1 MSDSSGLARF
11 VLAIGWVVPDAR
23 AIMRI
28 PVFLTLASLAAADSF
43 DCRHCEKHL
52 LPQPIKL
59 VAGRK
64 YARDR
69 RIDILHLKL
78 DVTPDFAKRT
88 VAGTTTM
95 TFKPIALPLAELEL
109 DAVGLAIFEVNARG
123 ATVAE
128 YEVTNEKL
136 IVTFASPIAPD
147 AEITLTVRHSAQ
159 PENGLYFRTPE
170 MGYQDGDTQVWS
182 QGEAELHRFWFPS
195 YDYPNE
201 RFTSEVVCHVPKG
214 MQVISNGTLQ
224 SEKPGKDGLTTFH
237 WLQDKPHVN
246 YLIALAAGHFH
257 KIEDKTGQLPLA
269 LLVPPSHEK
278 QAASAFTDTRK
289 IIDFYQK
296 EIGVPFAWDKY
307 WQVYCLDFIAGGMEN
322 TSCTFEAAGMLFNSD
337 TEELRTLHRLDAHET
352 AHQWFGDLV
361 TCRDWAHL
369 WLNEGFASYYTILYE
384 EQKLGT
390 DAMKYSLWLEAEDVF
405 RYNDTR
411 PIVWRDYGDPM
422 QQFDSRAYPKGAW
435 VLHMLR
441 SQLGPDLFRKCI
453 KTYLDRHR
461 NGIVGTDDLQDV
473 VEEISGLSFD
483 QFFDQWLYHGG
494 VPELK
499 IDQSWDAASKQA
511 KITVR
516 QTQKL
521 SEQVRLFRLP
531 LPVSFKVAGRKEPLH
546 FTMDVSKDVEDFHFV
561 LPAQPELVRIDPDYT
576 VLAKISFKPP
586 GPMLD
591 KQLESDVIGR
601 LLAVQSLDQKH
612 IAKLGQIL
620 RQDTFHAVRSEAAK
634 TLAKIGEPDAR
645 AELIKSS
652 ANQQHAQT
660 RREVVRALASLHTPE
675 SRETLWKMASS
686 EKNPEILAT
695 LIESWGARPGEPEV
709 NQALKKHLNGSSYQS
724 VIELAAIKALR
735 AQDDES
741 AAPAVLARLQQ
752 PHDIHGRGIG
762 SAFDA
767 LAFLCRRPTNTHR
780 DAVRDFLAEKL
791 SDPRRD
797 WRIAAA
803 KALGTLRDPKALGL
817 LDLLLAISSGDRIDP
832 VREAA
837 AKAAQ
842 DIRASLDSPADLKKL
857 WDRVQQL
864 QKKSEDQQKEI
875 EALKKKPQTTKK

>member
-1 MSDSSGLARF
+1 MRTHHAFFAVALLVSS
-11 VLAIGWVVPDAR
+11 VH
-23 AIMRI
+23 
-28 PVFLTLASLAAADSF
+28 ADSF
-43 DCRHCEKHL
+43 QCRHCEKHL

-88 VAGTTTM
+88 VAGTTVM
-95 TFKPIALPLAELEL
+95 KFKPIALPLARLEL
-109 DAVGLAIFEVNARG
+109 DAVDLNITEVKADG
-123 ATVAE
+123 AKVAE
-128 YEVTNEKL
+128 HEVTNEKL
-136 IVTFASPIAPD
+136 NITFATPVTPD
-147 AEITLTVRHSAQ
+147 SEVTLMIKHSAQ
-159 PENGLYFRTPE
+159 PEHGLYFRTPE
-170 MGYQDGDTQVWS
+170 MGYKQGDTQVWS

-201 RFTSEVVCHVPKG
+201 RFTSEVICHVPKG
-214 MQVISNGTLQ
+214 MTAVSNGTLQ
-224 SEKPGKDGLTTFH
+224 SEKPGKDGLVTFH
-237 WLQDKPHVN
+237 WLQNQPHVN

-257 KIEDKTGQLPLA
+257 KLEDKAGKLPLA

-278 QAASAFTDTRK
+278 QAANAFTDTRK

-322 TSCTFEAAGMLFNSD
+322 TSCTFEAAGMLFNAD

-384 EQKLGT
+384 EQKLGK
-390 DAMKYSLWLEAEDVF
+390 DAMNYSLWLEADEVF
-405 RYNDTR
+405 RSNDTR
-411 PIVWRDYGDPM
+411 PIVWRDYADPM

-441 SQLGPDLFRKCI
+441 SQLGADLFRKCV
-453 KTYLDRHR
+453 KTYLERHR
-461 NGIVGTDDLQDV
+461 SGIVSTDDLQDV
-473 VEEISGLSFD
+473 IEEVSGLSFD
-483 QFFDQWLYHGG
+483 QFFDQWLHHGG
-494 VPELK
+494 VPEFK
-499 IDQSWDAASKQA
+499 VDHTWDAASKLA

-521 SEQVRLFRLP
+521 SEQVRLFRMP
-531 LPVSFKVAGRKEPLH
+531 LPVSFQVAGQKEPLR
-546 FTMDVSKDVEDFHFV
+546 FTMDVSKEVEDFHFT

-576 VLAKISFKPP
+576 VLAKITFTPP

-591 KQLESDVIGR
+591 KQLASDMIGR
-601 LLAVQSLDQKH
+601 LLAVRSLNRAH

-620 RQDTFHAVRSEAAK
+620 REDKFHAVRAEAAK
-634 TLAKIGEPDAR
+634 VLAKLGEPDAR

-652 ANQQHAQT
+652 ANQKHAHA

-675 SRETLWKMASS
+675 SRETLWKMAQT
-686 EKNPEILAT
+686 EKNPDILS
-695 LIESWGARPGEPEV
+695 LIIESWGARPGEPEV
-709 NQALKKHLNGSSYQS
+709 TEALKKHLAGSSYQGAL
-724 VIELAAIKALR
+724 ELASIKALR

-741 AAPAVLARLQQ
+741 AAPLVLARLQQ
-752 PHDIHGRGIG
+752 PHDLRGRDIG
-762 SAFDA
+762 TAFDA
-767 LAFLCRRPTNTHR
+767 LAFLARRPTNANR
-780 DAVRDFLAEKL
+780 DAVRDFLSEKL

-797 WRIAAA
+797 WRVAAA

-817 LDLLLAISSGDRIDP
+817 LDLMLAISGGDRIDP

-842 DIRASLDSPADLKKL
+842 DIRASLESPADLKNL

-864 QKKSEDQQKEI
+864 QKKSEDQAKEI
-875 EALKKKPQTTKK
+875 EALKKKPQTAKK

>member
-1 MSDSSGLARF
+1 
-11 VLAIGWVVPDAR
+11 
-23 AIMRI
+23 MRI

-52 LPQPIKL
+52 LPQPVKL

-95 TFKPIALPLAELEL
+95 TFKPIALPLGELEL
-109 DAVGLAIFEVNARG
+109 DAVGLDIFEVRAEG
-123 ATVAE
+123 AKVAE
-128 YEVTNEKL
+128 HQVTHEKL
-136 IVTFASPIAPD
+136 VITFATPVAPD
-147 AEITLTVRHSAQ
+147 AGVTLTVRHAAQ
-159 PENGLYFRTPE
+159 PEHGLYFRTPE
-170 MGYQDGDTQVWS
+170 MGYKDGDTQVWS

-214 MQVISNGTLQ
+214 MQVVSNGTLQ
-224 SEKPGKDGLTTFH
+224 SEEPGKGGLTTFH

-278 QAASAFTDTRK
+278 QAAGAFTDTRK

-337 TEELRTLHRLDAHET
+337 TEELRTLHQLDAHET

-384 EQKLGT
+384 EQKLGA

-405 RYNDTR
+405 RSNDTR
-411 PIVWRDYGDPM
+411 PVVWRDYADPM

-435 VLHMLR
+435 ILHMLR
-441 SQLGPDLFRKCI
+441 SQLGPDLFRKCV

-461 NGIVGTDDLQDV
+461 NGVVSTDDLQDV
-473 VEEISGLSFD
+473 VEEVSGLSFD

-521 SEQVRLFRLP
+521 SEQVRLFRVP

-546 FTMDVSKDVEDFHFV
+546 FTMDVSKDVEDLHFV

-576 VLAKISFKPP
+576 VLAKISFTPP

-591 KQLESDVIGR
+591 KQLEADVIGR
-601 LLAVQSLDQKH
+601 LLAVQSLDQRH
-612 IAKLGQIL
+612 IPKLGQIL

-645 AELIKSS
+645 AELIRNS
-652 ANQQHAQT
+652 ANQPDART

-675 SRETLWKMASS
+675 SRETLWKMAQI

-695 LIESWGARPGEPEV
+695 LIESWGARPGELAV
-709 NQALKKHLNGSSYQS
+709 NQALKQHLNGSSYQS

-767 LAFLCRRPTNTHR
+767 LAFLARRPTNPHR

-791 SDPRRD
+791 SDPRRE

-842 DIRASLDSPADLKKL
+842 DIRASLESPADLKKL
-857 WDRVQQL
+857 WDRVQEL

-875 EALKKKPQTTKK
+875 EALKKKPQTARK

>member
-1 MSDSSGLARF
+1 
-11 VLAIGWVVPDAR
+11 
-23 AIMRI
+23 MRI
-28 PVFLTLASLAAADSF
+28 PVFLALASLASADSF

-59 VAGRK
+59 VEGRK

-78 DVTPDFAKRT
+78 DMTPDFAKRS

-95 TFKPIALPLAELEL
+95 TFKPIALPLTELEL
-109 DAVGLAIFEVNARG
+109 DAVDLSIFEVSAVG
-123 ATVAE
+123 AKVAE
-128 YEVTNEKL
+128 HEVTNDKL
-136 IVTFASPIAPD
+136 VVTFTAPLAPD
-147 AEITLTVRHSAQ
+147 AEVTLTVRHSAQ
-159 PENGLYFRTPE
+159 PEHGLYFRTPE
-170 MGYQDGDTQVWS
+170 MGYRDGDTQVWS

-201 RFTSEVVCHVPKG
+201 RFTSEVVCHVPEG
-214 MQVISNGTLQ
+214 MQVVSNGTLQ
-224 SEKPGKDGLTTFH
+224 SEKPGKDRRTTFH
-237 WLQDKPHVN
+237 WLQNKPHVN
-246 YLIALAAGHFH
+246 YLIALAAGYFH
-257 KIEDKTGQLPLA
+257 KLEDKAGDLPLA

-278 QAASAFTDTRK
+278 QAAGAFADTKK

-322 TSCTFEAAGMLFNSD
+322 TSCTFEAAGMLFNPD

-384 EQKLGT
+384 EQKHGI
-390 DAMKYSLWLEAEDVF
+390 DAMKYSLWLEAEEVF
-405 RYNDTR
+405 RAKDTR
-411 PIVWRDYGDPM
+411 PVVWRDYADPM
-422 QQFDSRAYPKGAW
+422 QQFDYRAYPKGAW
-435 VLHMLR
+435 ILHMLR
-441 SQLGPDLFRKCI
+441 SQLGADLFRKCV

-473 VEEISGLSFD
+473 VEEVSGLSFD

-499 IDQSWDAASKQA
+499 IDQSWDASSKQA

-521 SEQVRLFRLP
+521 SEQVRLFRVP
-531 LPVSFKVAGRKEPLH
+531 LPVSFKVAGHKEPLH
-546 FTMDVSKDVEDFHFV
+546 FTMDVNKEVEDFHFV

-576 VLAKISFKPP
+576 VLAKISFKPA
-586 GPMLD
+586 GPMLE

-601 LLAVQSLDQKH
+601 LLAVQSLDRKH
-612 IAKLGQIL
+612 IARLGQIL

-634 TLAKIGEPDAR
+634 MLAKLDVPEAR
-645 AELIKSS
+645 AELVAS
-652 ANQQHAQT
+652 AAGQKHAHT
-660 RREVVRALASLHTPE
+660 RREVVRALASLPMPE
-675 SRETLWKMASS
+675 TREALWKMAER

-695 LIESWGARPGEPEV
+695 LVESWGARPGEPDV
-709 NQALKKHLNGSSYQS
+709 TQALMKHLSASSYQGI
-724 VIELAAIKALR
+724 VELAAIKALR

-741 AAPAVLARLQQ
+741 ALPAMLSRLQQ
-752 PHDIHGRGIG
+752 PHEIQGRGIG
-762 SAFDA
+762 TAFDA
-767 LAFLCRRPTNTHR
+767 LAFLARRPTNPHR
-780 DAVRDFLAEKL
+780 DDVRDFLAEKL
-791 SDPRRD
+791 SDPRRE
-797 WRIAAA
+797 WRVAAA

-817 LDLLLAISSGDRIDP
+817 LDLLLAISPGSRIDP

-842 DIRASLDSPADLKKL
+842 DIRAGLESPADLKKL

-864 QKKSEDQQKEI
+864 QKKSEDQAKEI
-875 EALKKKPQTTKK
+875 EALKKKPQTAKK

>member
-1 MSDSSGLARF
+1 MRP
-11 VLAIGWVVPDAR
+11 VLA
-23 AIMRI
+23 
-28 PVFLTLASLAAADSF
+28 FLAVISFASADSF

-69 RIDILHLKL
+69 RIDIMHIKL

-95 TFKPIALPLAELEL
+95 KFKPIALPLEKLEL
-109 DAVGLAIFEVNARG
+109 DAVDLNIAEVKTEG
-123 ATVAE
+123 AKVAE
-128 YEVTNEKL
+128 HEVTHEKL
-136 IVTFASPIAPD
+136 VITFASAVAPD
-147 AEITLTVRHSAQ
+147 AEVTLIIKHSAQ
-159 PENGLYFRTPE
+159 PEHGLYFRTPE
-170 MGYQDGDTQVWS
+170 MGYKQGDTQVWS

-201 RFTSEVVCHVPKG
+201 RFTSEVICHVPKG
-214 MQVISNGTLQ
+214 MTAVSNGTLQ
-224 SEKPGKDGLTTFH
+224 SEKPGPNGLVTFH

-257 KIEDKTGQLPLA
+257 KLEDKAGKLPLA

-278 QAASAFTDTRK
+278 QAANAFADTRK
-289 IIDFYQK
+289 IIDFYEK

-361 TCRDWAHL
+361 TCRDWSHL

-384 EQKLGT
+384 EQKLGA
-390 DAMKYSLWLEAEDVF
+390 DAMKYSLWLEAQEVF
-405 RYNDTR
+405 GANDMR
-411 PIVWRDYGDPM
+411 PTVWRDYSDPM
-422 QQFDSRAYPKGAW
+422 QQFDNRVYPKGAW
-435 VLHMLR
+435 ILHMLR
-441 SQLGPDLFRKCI
+441 SQLGADLFRKCV
-453 KTYLDRHR
+453 KTYLERHR
-461 NGIVGTDDLQDV
+461 SGIVSTDDLQDV
-473 VEEISGLSFD
+473 IEEVSGLSFD
-483 QFFDQWLYHGG
+483 QFFDQWLHHGG
-494 VPELK
+494 VPEFK
-499 IDQSWDAASKQA
+499 VDYTWDSAAKMA

-521 SEQVRLFRLP
+521 SEQVRLFRVP
-531 LPVSFKVAGRKEPLH
+531 LPVSFAMAGQKEPLR
-546 FTMDVSKDVEDFHFV
+546 FTMDVSQEVEDFHFT

-576 VLAKISFKPP
+576 VLAKIAFTPP
-586 GPMLD
+586 GPMLE
-591 KQLESDVIGR
+591 KQLSSDMIGR
-601 LLAVQSLDQKH
+601 LLAVRNLNHSH

-620 RQDTFHAVRSEAAK
+620 REDPFHAVRAEAAK
-634 TLAKIGEPDAR
+634 MLAKLEEPESR
-645 AELIKSS
+645 AELIQSS
-652 ANQQHAQT
+652 ANQKHAHA

-675 SRETLWKMASS
+675 SRETLWKMAQT
-686 EKNPEILAT
+686 EKNPDILAAI
-695 LIESWGARPGEPEV
+695 IETWGARPGEAEV
-709 NQALKKHLNGSSYQS
+709 SAALKKHLAGTSYQS
-724 VIELAAIKALR
+724 TLELAAIKALR
-735 AQDDES
+735 AHDDES
-741 AAPAVLARLQQ
+741 AAPLVLARLQQ
-752 PHDIHGRGIG
+752 PHDLRGRDIG
-762 SAFDA
+762 TAFDA
-767 LAFLCRRPTNTHR
+767 LAFLTRRPTNTNR
-780 DAVRDFLAEKL
+780 DAVRDFLGEKL

-817 LDLLLAISSGDRIDP
+817 LDLTLAISGGDRIDP

-842 DIRASLDSPADLKKL
+842 DIRASLESPADLKNL

-864 QKKSEDQQKEI
+864 QKKSEDQAKEI
-875 EALKKKPQTTKK
+875 EALKKKPQTAKK